1 MGCRP
6 RARSVL
12 HCHGVRGLRQGPW
25 TRADG
30 RKKQGLKLVSRQ
42 FRKRRLALWAAS
54 RGLDPSF
61 TAMVFE
67 ASDRVPWTRAD
78 GRKKQGLKLVSRQFR
93 KRRLALWAASRGP
106 DLSRHWHGAWGLRQ
120 GPWTRAGGRKKQGLK
135 LVSRQFRKRR
145 LALWA
150 AGRGQD
156 PSFTAMRG
164 PWTRADGRK
173 KQGLK
178 LVSTGSSE
186 SDVWH
191 YGLPAAGLIRPSLP
205 WCLRPATGSLDP
217 SWRQEKA
224 RFEASF

>member
-12 HCHGVRGLRQGPW
+12 HCHGVWGLRQGPW

-42 FRKRRLALWAAS
+42 FRKRRLALWAAG
-54 RGLDPSF
+54 RG
-61 TAMVFE
+61 
-67 ASDRVPWTRAD
+67 PWTGAD

-93 KRRLALWAASRGP
+93 KRRLAVWAASRGP

-135 LVSRQFRKRR
+135 LVS
-145 LALWA
+145 L
-150 AGRGQD
+150 
-156 PSFTAMRG
+156 
-164 PWTRADGRK
+164 
-173 KQGLK
+173 
-178 LVSTGSSE
+178 GSSE

-191 YGLPAAGLIRPSLP
+191 YGLPTAGLIRPSLP